1 MGVVVGGM
9 QYKTAL
15 ARLHEDVSAA
25 LRNQEHVAQSWG
37 ALQLSKAAWST
48 CVRSARRCAERQD
61 QAFHFPLPIACLF

>member
-1 MGVVVGGM
+1 MNFLCKKWLGGGGGGWGAV

-48 CVRSARRCAERQD
+48 CVRSARHCA
-61 QAFHFPLPIACLF
+61 